1 VLCSCGKKE
10 KLYTSYS
17 FDYFDTVTEVSGYCS
32 SQEQFDEIYSY
43 VEKMLGEYH
52 RLFTIYHRYAQKE
65 NLCTVNELVDGQHRT
80 VTVDERI
87 IDMLLF
93 AKDAYTRTNGKLNVA
108 MGSVLKLWH
117 NARQFG
123 AENPAQAKLPSASAL
138 QEASLHTDIECLIID
153 RDANTVFLSDPALTL
168 DVGAVAK
175 GYAVEMIAR
184 ELEGRGISGFVLNV
198 GGNVRTIGKKPSGE
212 CWRVGVENPD
222 KDAQDAYIARL
233 FLCGEALVTSGTYQR
248 YYIVDGVRYHHIID
262 PSTLFPSEWYSSVSV
277 VCESS
282 ADADVLS
289 TALFCMPLEEG
300 MALIENTDGAEACW
314 VLTDGTLVRSSG
326 FAYYE
331 KERP

>member
-1 VLCSCGKKE
+1 MERLREAAEHVDID
-10 KLYTSYS
+10 KLVIDEENS
-17 FDYFDTVTEVSGYCS
+17 TVY
-32 SQEQFDEIYSY
+32 I
-43 VEKMLGEYH
+43 
-52 RLFTIYHRYAQKE
+52 
-65 NLCTVNELVDGQHRT
+65 
-80 VTVDERI
+80 
-87 IDMLLF
+87 
-93 AKDAYTRTNGKLNVA
+93 
-108 MGSVLKLWH
+108 
-117 NARQFG
+117 
-123 AENPAQAKLPSASAL
+123 
-138 QEASLHTDIECLIID
+138 
-153 RDANTVFLSDPALTL
+153 SDPKMTL

-175 GYAVEMIAR
+175 GFAVEMAAQS
-184 ELEGRGISGFVLNV
+184 LEAKGISGYVINV